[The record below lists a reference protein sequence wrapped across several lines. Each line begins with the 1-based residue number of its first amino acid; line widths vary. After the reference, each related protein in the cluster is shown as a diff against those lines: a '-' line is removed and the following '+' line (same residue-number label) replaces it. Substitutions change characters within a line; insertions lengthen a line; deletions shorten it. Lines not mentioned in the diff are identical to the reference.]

1 MFEGSLFTF
10 YKDPY
15 CKIPVFLMGG
25 GSLRAQRCVL
35 WIGGQSESFLC
46 FNYFPRL
53 AEMLSGDWAFAQVE
67 LPSSRV
73 GFGAQDHVHDA
84 EDVDELLSILVKDYD
99 MREITLFATSTGVQV
114 VFELLAN
121 GRHTA
126 FVTRA
131 ILHGVVCDPAS
142 PLFTPEGVAA
152 RAEFVAEL
160 VAAGR
165 QEDSRAL
172 VDHYDIPVTPARL
185 AGGGFPT
192 LQEAVWSPCMRGE
205 VDTLQQSIGRV
216 RVPMLIMLAHH
227 AQYKPTPEEVDK
239 VVRLV
244 REYAGCTHVTVSY
257 FKDTCDERRRVLK
270 AAEQEHVDA
279 ILHFLAEEDDRRA
292 KQEKEEQWRA
302 VEEEKKRKSILQAN
316 AFAKN
321 LARNST
327 A

>member
-1 MFEGSLFTF
+1 MFEGSMFTF

-15 CKIPVFLMGG
+15 CKIPVFFMGA
-25 GSLRAQRCVL
+25 RAQRCLL
-35 WIGGQSESFLC
+35 WIGGQSESFLS

-67 LPSSRV
+67 LPSSRI

-84 EDVDELLSILVKDYD
+84 EDVDELLSILVKEYD
-99 MREITLFATSTGVQV
+99 MREIALFATSTGVQV
-114 VFELLAN
+114 VFELLSN

-126 FVTRA
+126 FVSRV

-142 PLFTPEGVAA
+142 SLFTPEAVAA
-152 RAEFVAEL
+152 RAEFVAGL

-172 VDHYDIPVTPARL
+172 AGHYDIPVTPARL

-205 VDTLQQSIGRV
+205 VDTLQHSVGKV

-227 AQYKPTPEEVDK
+227 AQYKPSSEEVER

-244 REYAGCTHVTVSY
+244 KEYAGCTHVTVSY

-279 ILHFLAEEDDRRA
+279 ILHFLAEEDERRA
-292 KQEKEEQWRA
+292 EQEKQELWKAREN
-302 VEEEKKRKSILQAN
+302 EKKKKSILQAT
-316 AFAKN
+316 AFAQN
-321 LARNST
+321 LARSST